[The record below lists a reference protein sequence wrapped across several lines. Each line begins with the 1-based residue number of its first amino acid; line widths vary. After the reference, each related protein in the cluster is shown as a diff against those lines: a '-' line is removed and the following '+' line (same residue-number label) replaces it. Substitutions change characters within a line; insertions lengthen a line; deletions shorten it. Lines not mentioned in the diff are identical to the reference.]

1 MLYSLASVP
10 SLPESSMPSDLVRAA
25 TPADAAIIV
34 TLIQELAIY
43 ENEPLS
49 SVKITEADVLR
60 DGFGER
66 PRFEALLAGKNGST
80 DGLALFFHNYST
92 WEGRSGIYLEDL
104 FVRES
109 ARGQGLGRALMKRL
123 AEIALERGC
132 RRLDFWVLHWNPTRE
147 CYHRFGFRHLD
158 KWLPDRMD
166 QAGIARLAAEQE

>member
-1 MLYSLASVP
+1 MA
-10 SLPESSMPSDLVRAA
+10 SDLVRPA
-25 TPADAAIIV
+25 TPADAATV
-34 TLIQELAIY
+34 VQLIRELAAY
-43 ENEPLS
+43 EKEPAS

-66 PRFEALLAGKNGST
+66 PRFEALLAGKDGRA

-109 ARGQGLGRALMKRL
+109 ARGQGLGLALIRRL

-132 RRLDFWVLHWNPTRE
+132 RRLDFWVLHWNPTRDF
-147 CYHRFGFRHLD
+147 YHRLGFKHMEA
-158 KWLPDRMD
+158 WLPYRLDRP
-166 QAGIARLAAEQE
+166 GIARLAQGPEETAR